1 MNAPE
6 VPPWHWI
13 VVDEVLWILGSI
25 ADAILP
31 IETVL
36 SCRRCWIFAF
46 AAVGILVA
54 IVAVQS
60 AGGGEASKASVLGL
74 VALACGC
81 ASALVAWRR
90 KG

>member
-1 MNAPE
+1 MRS
-6 VPPWHWI
+6 WI
-13 VVDEVLWILGSI
+13 ILDDALAILGAF

-31 IETVL
+31 VEWVL
-36 SCRRCWIFAF
+36 SRRRFWIFAF

-60 AGGGEASKASVLGL
+60 ASGGEGARASVLGL

-81 ASALVAWRR
+81 ASALIAWRG
-90 KG
+90 KGGPEVT

>member
-1 MNAPE
+1 MRS
-6 VPPWHWI
+6 WI
-13 VVDEVLWILGSI
+13 VVEEVLEILGSV

-31 IETVL
+31 ETVL
-36 SCRRCWIFAF
+36 SRRRFWIFAC

-60 AGGGEASKASVLGL
+60 ASGGEALKASVLGL

-81 ASALVAWRR
+81 ASALIAWR
-90 KG
+90 GEG